1 MTLPVLKPPI
11 FYKRVCIME
20 NENEVKT
27 VISKEVA
34 EADFDRICKAAR
46 LKWDRKRDLLVK
58 KDLNLDRDYII
69 EEIIAGRITVNDMGF
84 PTVVTENEALPLVKF
99 QRRPIGK
106 DMLAMDRYKE
116 GQDANKYTAVIS
128 QYLGISKSILEGLD
142 SADLDNV
149 QAIHGIFLANR
160 N

>member
-1 MTLPVLKPPI
+1 
-11 FYKRVCIME
+11 
-20 NENEVKT
+20 
-27 VISKEVA
+27 
-34 EADFDRICKAAR
+34 
-46 LKWDRKRDLLVK
+46 LLVQ

-69 EEIIAGRITVNDMGF
+69 EEIMDGRITVNDMGW
-84 PTVVTENEALPLVKF
+84 PTVVTENDNLPLVKF
-99 QRRPIGK
+99 ERRPIGK

-116 GQDANKYTAVIS
+116 GQDANKYTAVMS
-128 QYLGISKSILEGLD
+128 QYLGIAKSILEQLD

>member
-1 MTLPVLKPPI
+1 
-11 FYKRVCIME
+11 ME
-20 NENEVKT
+20 NENENKAKT
-27 VISKEVA
+27 VVTKEIA
-34 EADFDRICKAAR
+34 EADFARICKVAR
-46 LKWDRKRDLLVK
+46 LKWNRKRDLLVQ

-69 EEIIAGRITVNDMGF
+69 EEIMDGRITVNDMGW
-84 PTVVTENEALPLVKF
+84 PTVVTENDNLPLVKF
-99 QRRPIGK
+99 ERRPIGK

-116 GQDANKYTAVIS
+116 GQDANKYTAVMS
-128 QYLGISKSILEGLD
+128 QYLGIAKSILEQLD